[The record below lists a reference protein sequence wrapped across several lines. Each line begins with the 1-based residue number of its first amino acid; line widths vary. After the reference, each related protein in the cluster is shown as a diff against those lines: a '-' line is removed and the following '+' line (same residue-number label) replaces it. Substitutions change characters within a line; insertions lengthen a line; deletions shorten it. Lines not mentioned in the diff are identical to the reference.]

1 MFIVE
6 AFNYGSPARHSYIVG
21 IYEDL
26 FYAAEIAALEEFRA
40 SEYTCEILYC
50 EVNNSPEDKGLTIS
64 YDALEERAQKKV
76 DEFLGYD
83 T

>member
-6 AFNYGSPARHSYIVG
+6 AFNYGCPARHSYIVG
-21 IYEDL
+21 VYEDL
-26 FYAAEIAALEEFRA
+26 FYAAEVAAIEELR
-40 SEYTCEILYC
+40 SNYCCEIIYC
-50 EVNNSPEDKGLTIS
+50 EVNTPLEEKGITIS
-64 YDALEERAQKKV
+64 DEAVDERAQKKV